1 MEQLQISKEDV
12 ELLKANYPD
21 LQYDKVENLVFGRM
35 SFCRLYDGIKI
46 CCKYFIE
53 FKLEHGSISILPLV
67 RETKGKILSIAK
79 RKKIPRADMHLNTDD
94 GVLCLIFPIKEKE
107 YYPNGFELSRFMN
120 HLEEH
125 LYWVTFFERYD
136 RKPWVDEP
144 HGLQEAIH
152 KAARENNLYR
162 KVLKNSLEKQI
173 NRKLTR
179 SEFRRYLKVKN
190 IL

>member
-1 MEQLQISKEDV
+1 MEQILISNEDV
-12 ELLKANYPD
+12 KLLNAKYPD
-21 LQYDKVENLVFGRM
+21 LQYNEVDNLVVGKM

-46 CCKYFIE
+46 CCSYFIE
-53 FKLEHGSISILPLV
+53 FKLERRNSSILPLV

-79 RKKIPRADMHLNTDD
+79 RKKISRADLHLNTDD

-125 LYWVTFFERYD
+125 FYWITFFDRYNK
-136 RKPWVDEP
+136 KPWEDEP
-144 HGLQEAIH
+144 HGSQEALF
-152 KAARENNLYR
+152 KAARENKLYR
-162 KVLKNSLEKQI
+162 KDLKISLESEM

-179 SEFRRYLKVKN
+179 PEFRRYLKIKN